1 MRSAPDR
8 AETLPHAPQPA
19 WDDLQD
25 QAAVYSPAR
34 CTAGLTQ
41 RALIEQ
47 LVPVMARKRVQAG
60 SGATPAPPHRLR
72 AHRTSRH
79 DVCGRGR
86 SPRTT
91 AALARWRPYTCGER
105 LNQRWGAGRRRPS
118 PTKSSRHR
126 PTHEAL
132 QYLDVRSRRQQALRG
147 KQARQQRCP
156 RTGVFGSNAQ
166 ARRQALPPARRR
178 LHEYLDQQ
186 QLSACSH
193 ACTLCINS
201 ACAQLARCA
210 QPDWTPSC

>member
-1 MRSAPDR
+1 MPGGGLRSAPDR

-60 SGATPAPPHRLR
+60 SGATPAPPQRLL

-132 QYLDVRSRRQQALRG
+132 QYLDVRSGGAPDV
-147 KQARQQRCP
+147 ARQAGAAAALSSDRRLREQRSSQETSASP
-156 RTGVFGSNAQ
+156 RTTS
-166 ARRQALPPARRR
+166 
-178 LHEYLDQQ
+178 
-186 QLSACSH
+186 
-193 ACTLCINS
+193 
-201 ACAQLARCA
+201 
-210 QPDWTPSC
+210 TP